1 MEDGRD
7 HAEYLV
13 DQTEYLVA
21 HTEYL
26 VDHSKYS
33 LPKKVRIFQKAT
45 DF

>member
-13 DQTEYLVA
+13 DHTEYLVA